1 MSWVVPWQLGT
12 TGTSIL
18 STTTNI
24 PCSPNGLRCTKYNFD
39 ILWQSWTFVACVCV
53 PGCEHFHCLTVE
65 KPHDLRKTV
74 SWLAGNAV
82 SPIDDNMKTLD
93 TTNC

>member
-39 ILWQSWTFVACVCV
+39 ILWQSWTFVYLDRALHD
-53 PGCEHFHCLTVE
+53 GGGTLTAARTRGRTQS
-65 KPHDLRKTV
+65 D
-74 SWLAGNAV
+74 
-82 SPIDDNMKTLD
+82 
-93 TTNC
+93 